1 MWYKIPLSVIIIILA
16 VAIQVAYLSSFGT
29 YWGSFNIV
37 LAGLVFL
44 LYFLDFRW
52 ILFFAITSGFL
63 LDIYSSLPFGIFL
76 ISLFATVF
84 VLEMLLSSFFTNR
97 SLYSVLSLGGVAV
110 VFFNVMFLIISGLTY
125 LLGVNNFYI
134 SAGYFIG
141 LVYQVVNVLIVLAV
155 LFFLA
160 NSFSRKFKPNFIR
173 S

>member
-1 MWYKIPLSVIIIILA
+1 
-16 VAIQVAYLSSFGT
+16 
-29 YWGSFNIV
+29 
-37 LAGLVFL
+37 
-44 LYFLDFRW
+44 
-52 ILFFAITSGFL
+52 
-63 LDIYSSLPFGIFL
+63 L